1 MIETP
6 APQARSIRA
15 PRGPGLSCKGWRQE
29 AALRMLMNSVDREVA
44 EAAGHVAP
52 GGAGKTARDW
62 EAFERIVEHLQKLE
76 NDETLLVQ
84 SGEPAGVFH
93 TRNRAPRVVI
103 YNTKLAA
110 QGSYWKMCGQM
121 AAAGWMSIG
130 GQDLLHGL
138 YEVLADAARKHFGG
152 TLAGKLVVSG
162 GMGSVGGA
170 QPLAATMNDGAFLG
184 IDADPERIKQC
195 TRGGYCDIMVNSLG
209 EAVRILRSAVHEKR
223 AVSVGLVGNC
233 AEVLPEM
240 ARRGIVP
247 DLLTDLTGAYDPL
260 NGYMPRGYDV
270 QRAAEFRKRDPRE
283 YTKAALDSIVTH
295 VRAMLDLQ
303 KMGAITFD
311 GGNNIRAAAFQHG
324 LAGAYNFPGLAE
336 EYLRPLFCDGRSP
349 TRWVA
354 LSGESADMATAD
366 DLALDL
372 FPENHGLARWIR
384 LAGRR
389 VKFQGLPARIGR
401 LGPEE
406 TTRFGLAVNDLVAR
420 GKLRA
425 PMAIGREY
433 LDGNCAASPSSEI
446 ESVKDSGAIANWT
459 GLNTLLNAGAGASWI
474 SASAGSGAVKI
485 GQMAVAADGTANGAA
500 GLERALSGD
509 AGRGEA

>member
-1 MIETP
+1 MID
-6 APQARSIRA
+6 APTAPGRTIRA
-15 PRGPGLSCKGWRQE
+15 PRGPSLSCQGWRQE
-29 AALRMLMNSVDREVA
+29 AALRMLMNTVETNVA
-44 EAAGHVAP
+44 GSASRLDCGWS
-52 GGAGKTARDW
+52 GKAVRDW
-62 EAFERIVEHLQKLE
+62 EAFDRIIEHLHTLE

-84 SGEPAGVFH
+84 SGESAGLFRTH
-93 TRNRAPRVVI
+93 NRAPRVVI
-103 YNTKLAA
+103 HNTKLAA

-130 GQDLLHGL
+130 GQDALHGL
-138 YEVLADAARKHFGG
+138 YEVFAAAARKHLGD

-170 QPLAATMNDGAFLG
+170 QALAATMNDGAFLG

-195 TRGGYCDIMVNSLG
+195 TRGGYCDIMVNSLD

-223 AVSVGLVGNC
+223 AVSVGLAGNC

-260 NGYMPRGYDV
+260 NGYIPRGYDTR
-270 QRAAEFRKRDPRE
+270 RAEEFRKRDFRE

-324 LAGAYNFPGLAE
+324 LADAYNFPDFVE
-336 EYLRPLFCDGRSP
+336 EYIRPLLGEGRSLL
-349 TRWVA
+349 RWVA
-354 LSGESADMATAD
+354 LSGEPADMAAAD
-366 DLALDL
+366 DLALNL
-372 FPENHGLARWIR
+372 FPENDGLARWIR
-384 LAGRR
+384 LARKR

-401 LGPEE
+401 LGFEE
-406 TTRFGLAVNDLVAR
+406 AARFGLAVNDLVAR
-420 GKLRA
+420 GKLMA
-425 PMAIGREY
+425 PMAIGRDY

-446 ESVKDSGAIANWT
+446 ESVKDSGAIANWA

-474 SASAGSGAVKI
+474 SAYAGSGAVKI
-485 GQMAVAADGTANGAA
+485 GQMAVAADGTADGAA